1 MKSEY
6 ADKIEE
12 KKNQL
17 LKEAEQEQ
25 QELKGDLQTRR
36 QSEKL
41 KIEAE
46 DEKRLQ
52 NELTVLIFSI
62 YFIFLYFVI
71 LFVF

>member
-1 MKSEY
+1 LKSEY